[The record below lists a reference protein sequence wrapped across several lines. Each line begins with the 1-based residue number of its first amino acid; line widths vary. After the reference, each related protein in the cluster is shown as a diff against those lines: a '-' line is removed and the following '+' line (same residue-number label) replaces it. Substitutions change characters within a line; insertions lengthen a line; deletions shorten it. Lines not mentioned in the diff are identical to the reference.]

1 MSAPRA
7 FLVGA
12 SLLAIGAKFWV
23 FTMSAVAIIDYAGL
37 STTSTALA
45 FLGFALL
52 AVAPPLAVIAMAA
65 LAPSRSASLLDAV
78 SAWLTRNTSKI
89 VIGICLVV
97 GLWFVG
103 KALTQLL

>member
-1 MSAPRA
+1 
-7 FLVGA
+7 
-12 SLLAIGAKFWV
+12 
-23 FTMSAVAIIDYAGL
+23 
-37 STTSTALA
+37 
-45 FLGFALL
+45 
-52 AVAPPLAVIAMAA
+52 
-65 LAPSRSASLLDAV
+65 V